1 MSWRRVIP
9 TWAAI
14 YALVFQAL
22 TPFAQALP
30 SPSAAKPLVICTQF
44 GPRILSPSS
53 VPNQDPRG
61 AAQRMLDK
69 LNCAVCLSL
78 DTVRV
83 FVPNRRA
90 GLPAFLVAQAAA
102 YPSEPGAG
110 TNAFSNARVWPRAP
124 PQSA

>member
-1 MSWRRVIP
+1 MLWRRVFP
-9 TWAAI
+9 TWVAI

-30 SPSAAKPLVICTQF
+30 SPGMAEPLVICTQF
-44 GPRILSPSS
+44 GPRTLL
-53 VPNQDPRG
+53 PNQEPRG

-69 LNCAVCLSL
+69 LNCAVCLSI

-83 FVPNRRA
+83 FVPDRRA

-102 YPSEPGAG
+102 YPSESGAG
-110 TNAFSNARVWPRAP
+110 INAFSNARAWPRAP
-124 PQSA
+124 PQST

>member
-1 MSWRRVIP
+1 MFWRRVIP

-30 SPSAAKPLVICTQF
+30 SPGAAKPLVICTQF
-44 GPRILSPSS
+44 GPRVLSPYS

-61 AAQRMLDK
+61 AAQRLLDK
-69 LNCAVCLSL
+69 LSCAVCLSI

-83 FVPNRRA
+83 FVPDRRA
-90 GLPAFLVAQAAA
+90 GLPTFLVAQAAA
-102 YPSEPGAG
+102 YPSESETGP
-110 TNAFSNARVWPRAP
+110 NAFSNARAWPRAP